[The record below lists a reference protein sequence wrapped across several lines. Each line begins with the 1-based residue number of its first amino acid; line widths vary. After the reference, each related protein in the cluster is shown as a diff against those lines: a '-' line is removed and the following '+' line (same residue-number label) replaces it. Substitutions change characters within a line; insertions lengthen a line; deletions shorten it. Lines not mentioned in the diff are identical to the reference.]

1 MQQDSFLSR
10 KRIFNATVI
19 VILAILLSKV
29 SGLVRDQILAGYF
42 GISYDTDAFTW
53 AHFIPNLFKVLFAES
68 LIIAAFIPIYSSYLA
83 SSKRKELQGFV
94 SSVTNIMIVA
104 FIVISVFIF
113 IFSPQIGVLLS
124 NIADN
129 QMDIGKFVV
138 MSRIMI
144 FSLLSLGLSGLV
156 TGILNSHNLFTVPS
170 LAPMVMNVATIV
182 AVILL
187 ARHTGIISM
196 AIGVMVG
203 SVLHLLVQLP
213 QLKVSDLKY
222 SFRIDFKHEAV
233 KEIFSLMLPI
243 LLSLGAVQLN
253 NSVDNFFAL
262 GLGAGNTTALTLSWR
277 VANLPLGVF
286 SVAVITV
293 LYPLFSRQAAADDRK
308 GLKESF
314 SLGVREIGYIMLPA
328 TVGLVMLSSP
338 IIKVLF
344 EHYNFSAQDTRTV
357 AYILVFHSLGL
368 VWFGLLMILNRVFYA
383 FKNVKTP
390 LKVAAVS
397 IVVNFGLDWLLIRFM
412 DVGGLALST
421 SLVAAFNTVALLVI
435 LRKKVGNLGGKRI
448 AVSYGKMML
457 ASAVMALCVYGI
469 WKLLESYAYQGLV
482 PLIIS
487 LGLTIAAAAVIY
499 IALTYWFKM
508 DEIKF
513 AINLFKKFKDR
524 GFKR

>member
-1 MQQDSFLSR
+1 MQQDSFISR
-10 KRIFNATVI
+10 KKIFNATVI
-19 VILAILLSKV
+19 VILAILLSKI
-29 SGLVRDQILAGYF
+29 SGLVRDQIMAGYF

-53 AHFIPNLFKVLFAES
+53 AYFIPNLFKVLIAES
-68 LIIAAFIPIYSSYLA
+68 LIVAAFIPIYSSYL
-83 SSKRKELQGFV
+83 SSPDKKGK
-94 SSVTNIMIVA
+94 SVCKFGGQYNGNSFFDYIHINIY
-104 FIVISVFIF
+104 IF
-113 IFSPQIGVLLS
+113 PQIGLLLS

-156 TGILNSHNLFTVPS
+156 TGILNSHNLFALPS
-170 LAPMVMNVATIV
+170 IAPLVMNIATIL
-182 AVILL
+182 AVILISGQL
-187 ARHTGIISM
+187 GIVSM
-196 AIGVMVG
+196 AVGVMVG
-203 SVLHLLVQLP
+203 SVLHLAIQLP
-213 QLKVSDLKY
+213 RLKVSNLRYGFDLNL
-222 SFRIDFKHEAV
+222 RHPAV
-233 KEIFSLMLPI
+233 KEIFGLMLPI

-293 LYPLFSRQAAADDRK
+293 LYPLFSRQAAADDAS

-328 TVGLVMLSSP
+328 TVGLVLMSQP

-344 EHYNFSAQDTRTV
+344 EHYNFLAQDTQKV
-357 AYILVFHSLGL
+357 SYILIFHSLGL
-368 VWFGLLMILNRVFYA
+368 IFFGLLMILNRVFYA
-383 FKNVKTP
+383 FKDVRTP

-397 IVVNFGLDWLLIRFM
+397 MVVNFFLDWLLIRFM

-421 SLVAAFNTVALLVI
+421 SLVALFNTVILLII
-435 LRKKVGNLGGKRI
+435 LRKRVGNLGGKRI
-448 AVSYGKMML
+448 AKSYAKMFF
-457 ASAVMALCVYGI
+457 ASVIMGLCVFGLWRLI
-469 WKLLESYAYQGLV
+469 EGYAFQGLGQ
-482 PLIIS
+482 LIGS
-487 LGLTIAAAAVIY
+487 LALTIGSAAAVY
-499 IALTYWFKM
+499 IALTYIFRM

-513 AINLFKKFKDR
+513 ALDLVKKFKDR
-524 GFKR
+524 GFRT